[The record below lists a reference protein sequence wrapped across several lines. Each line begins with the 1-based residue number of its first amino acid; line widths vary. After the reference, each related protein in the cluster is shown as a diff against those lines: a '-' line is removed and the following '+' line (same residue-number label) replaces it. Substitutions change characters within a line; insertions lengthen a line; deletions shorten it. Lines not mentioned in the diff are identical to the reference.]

1 MKLIYTGDFERL
13 KDIRRKIKLSKLIDY
28 SDYLEGIKEDLEY
41 INSLV
46 DESIEMGW
54 SIFNISTKMNVNLA
68 YKLFKKGEQY
78 SFGDE
83 RYHWHHINI
92 SVSGMIR
99 LNRYLSK
106 VNKKIAKIDKKILK
120 IQAGLVK
127 KEEK

>member
-28 SDYLEGIKEDLEY
+28 SNYLEEIKEDLEY

-46 DESIEMGW
+46 NEYTEKGW

-83 RYHWHHINI
+83 RHHWHHINI
-92 SVSGMIR
+92 SALGIMR

-106 VNKKIAKIDKKILK
+106 VNKKIVKIDKKITK

-127 KEEK
+127 KEEE